1 MGILT
6 SLASMKYLLTPST
19 PAPPERLSKADIEE
33 LNRMGEEA
41 ERQMQAEFEYIR
53 STNIYHIYDSVTMWI
68 VDNLVLSNGWL
79 YFLVAAAAL
88 FILLGILTWIH
99 ENPYTGDFINT
110 AIGSIMYL
118 AMCACIGC
126 SVFFGFVKLVVWL
139 FSPATP

>member
-53 STNIYHIYDSVTMWI
+53 STNIYHIYDSATRWI
-68 VDNLVLSNGWL
+68 VDTLVLSNGWL

-88 FILLGILTWIH
+88 FIPLCILTWIH
-99 ENPYTGDFINT
+99 ERRHIGDFIDT
-110 AIGSIMYL
+110 TPGTLMYL

-126 SVFFGFVKLVVWL
+126 SVFFGFIKLVIWL